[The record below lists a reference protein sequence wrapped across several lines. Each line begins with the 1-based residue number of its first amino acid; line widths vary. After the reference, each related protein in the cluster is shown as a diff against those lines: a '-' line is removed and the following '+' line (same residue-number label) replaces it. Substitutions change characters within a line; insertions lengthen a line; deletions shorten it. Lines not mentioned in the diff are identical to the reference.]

1 MTAQADTLVR
11 TLLEDLDAGRL
22 ELPTLPEVAL
32 RVRDV
37 VESES
42 SSARDIAEAV
52 SSDPA
57 LAARLIQVSNSP
69 LYRGRREID
78 DVQSAVVRLGRELV
92 RTLVT
97 SLAMRQ
103 MFQATTEAVDRRLR
117 ELWSHS
123 VQVAAISRALAG
135 QQGLVPDRAMLA
147 GLVHDVGALPLLVR
161 AEEDEVLLADEAAFD
176 ALVRELHPALG
187 RAILERW
194 GLPDYL
200 VAVAAEHEDL
210 ARDPG
215 TPPDYVDV
223 VIVAN
228 LQSRMGSEHPHAA
241 VEWSRV
247 AALRRLGLADDV
259 STVELAAGSDEARE
273 VEALLSG

>member
-1 MTAQADTLVR
+1 MTAQPETLVR
-11 TLLEDLDAGRL
+11 TLLEELDAGRL

-69 LYRGRREID
+69 LYRGRREVD

-135 QQGLVPDRAMLA
+135 QQGLAPDRAMLA

-161 AEEDEVLLADEAAFD
+161 AEEDEALLADEAAFD
-176 ALVRELHPALG
+176 ALVHEIHPALG

-215 TPPDYVDV
+215 TPPDYVDI

-228 LQSRMGSEHPHAA
+228 LQSHMGSEHPHAA
-241 VEWSRV
+241 VDWSQV

-273 VEALLSG
+273 VEALLAG